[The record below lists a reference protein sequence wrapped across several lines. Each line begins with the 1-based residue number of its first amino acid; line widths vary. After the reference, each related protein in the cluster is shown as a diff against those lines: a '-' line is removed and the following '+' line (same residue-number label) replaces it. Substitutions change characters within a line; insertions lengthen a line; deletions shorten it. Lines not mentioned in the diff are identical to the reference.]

1 MPLPLLSAANWVA
14 HVLLA
19 LGLTAPCMT
28 VTPRLE
34 PLGRLARW
42 LDLVREPERYSIA
55 EGTLRLLQGGNVAI
69 GVVLL
74 VFSILFPIAK
84 LAVLRLG
91 IAELAAGRAPGRAHR
106 LVQRLAK
113 YSMVDVFVIALVVVA
128 SKTFPGGTVIT
139 VDWGTYAFAAAALL
153 SVGVAAGVSRR
164 AN

>member
-1 MPLPLLSAANWVA
+1 
-14 HVLLA
+14 
-19 LGLTAPCMT
+19 
-28 VTPRLE
+28 
-34 PLGRLARW
+34 
-42 LDLVREPERYSIA
+42 
-55 EGTLRLLQGGNVAI
+55 LRLLQGGNVAI